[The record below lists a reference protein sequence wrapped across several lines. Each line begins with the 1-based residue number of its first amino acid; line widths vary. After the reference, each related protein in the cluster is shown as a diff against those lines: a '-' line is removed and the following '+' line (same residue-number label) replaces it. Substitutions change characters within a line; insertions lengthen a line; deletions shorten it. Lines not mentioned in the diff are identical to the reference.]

1 MFSSVSILLIF
12 TIILTLL
19 FDFINGFHDTANSIA
34 TSVSTRVLSPKQA
47 IIMAT
52 ALNFVGALVSSKVAK
67 TIAGGL
73 IKNNAPGGQY
83 AIISALIAAIIWN
96 LITWHFAIPSSSS
109 HAIIGGLVGASIVFA
124 RSCGI
129 VNWTGH
135 GGIVGKVII
144 PLFTAPVMGLFFGY
158 LLMSV
163 LYEVL
168 RPFTQAFVN
177 KWFAK
182 FQILSAA
189 FIAYSHGSN
198 DAQKSMGIITLA
210 MIHAG
215 VLGAS
220 ADVPLWVKCA
230 CALAMALGT
239 SIGGWK
245 IMKTMGLSMIKLQ
258 PIGGFA
264 AQTGAAVIIETMSH
278 FGAPVSTTQVI
289 TTSVLGVGAA
299 KRPTAVRWGVVRG
312 IIVAWVITL
321 PITAMM
327 GAGVAYLMGLF
338 I

>member
-1 MFSSVSILLIF
+1 MFNSAYIF
-12 TIILTLL
+12 LAFIIVLTLF

-47 IIMAT
+47 IVMAT
-52 ALNFVGALVSSKVAK
+52 VLNFVGALISSKVAK
-67 TIAGGL
+67 TISAGL
-73 IKNNAPGGQY
+73 IKNSAINGQY
-83 AIISALIAAIIWN
+83 AIVATLIAAIVWN

-109 HAIIGGLVGASIVFA
+109 HAMIGGLIGSSIVF
-124 RSCGI
+124 SKSVDV
-129 VNWTGH
+129 VNWVGR
-135 GGIVGKVII
+135 GGVLQKVIL
-144 PLFTAPVMGLFFGY
+144 PLFTAPLLGLFIGY
-158 LLMSV
+158 LLMSI
-163 LYEVL
+163 LYEIL

-177 KWFAK
+177 RWFSK
-182 FQILSAA
+182 FQIVSAA
-189 FIAYSHGSN
+189 FVAYSHGSN

-210 MIHAG
+210 MIATG
-215 VLGAS
+215 VLDVS

-289 TTSVLGVGAA
+289 TTSVLGVGSA
-299 KRPTAVRWGVVRG
+299 KRASAVRWGVVRE
-312 IIVAWVITL
+312 IAIAWVVTL
-321 PITAMM
+321 PLTAFM
-327 GAGVAYLMGLF
+327 GAGIAYIMRLF

>member
-1 MFSSVSILLIF
+1 MFSVTSILLII
-12 TIILTLL
+12 TIVLTLL

-52 ALNFVGALVSSKVAK
+52 ILNFVGALVSSKVAK
-67 TIAGGL
+67 TISAGL
-73 IKNNAPGGQY
+73 IKSNAPGGKY
-83 AIISALIAAIIWN
+83 AIVATLIAAIVWN

-109 HAIIGGLVGASIVFA
+109 HAMIGGLIGASIVFA
-124 RSCGI
+124 NSSNV

-135 GGIVGKVII
+135 GGVLGKVII
-144 PLFTAPVMGLFFGY
+144 PLFTAPIMGLLVGY

-177 KWFAK
+177 KWFSK
-182 FQILSAA
+182 FQIVSAA
-189 FIAYSHGSN
+189 FVAYSHGSN

-210 MIHAG
+210 MISSG
-215 VLGAS
+215 VLAPD

-299 KRPTAVRWGVVRG
+299 KRPSAVRWGVVRG
-312 IIVAWVITL
+312 IVVAWVITL
-321 PITAMM
+321 PITALM
-327 GAGVAYLMGLF
+327 GAGVAHIIKMF

>member
-1 MFSSVSILLIF
+1 MFNLSYGFLAF
-12 TIILTLL
+12 IIALTLL

-47 IIMAT
+47 IVMAT
-52 ALNFVGALVSSKVAK
+52 ILNFIGALVSSKVAK
-67 TIAGGL
+67 TISAGI
-73 IKNNAPGGQY
+73 IKNNATNGQY
-83 AIISALIAAIIWN
+83 AIVATLIAAIIWN

-109 HAIIGGLVGASIVFA
+109 HAMIGGLIGSSVVFS
-124 RSCGI
+124 RSMGV
-129 VNWTGH
+129 VNWVGQ
-135 GGIVGKVII
+135 GGVLTKVII
-144 PLFTAPVMGLFFGY
+144 PLFIAPLLGLFIGY
-158 LLMSV
+158 LLMSI
-163 LYEVL
+163 LYEIL

-177 KWFAK
+177 RWFSK
-182 FQILSAA
+182 LQILSAA
-189 FIAYSHGSN
+189 FVAYSHGSN

-210 MIHAG
+210 MVSTG
-215 VLGAS
+215 VLNAN

-230 CALAMALGT
+230 CAIAMALGT

-299 KRPTAVRWGVVRG
+299 KRASAVRWGVVRE
-312 IIVAWVITL
+312 IVIAWIVTL
-321 PITAMM
+321 PLTALL
-327 GAGVAYLMGLF
+327 GAGIAYIVQMF
-338 I
+338 V

>member
-1 MFSSVSILLIF
+1 MFSVTSILLII
-12 TIILTLL
+12 TIVLTLL

-52 ALNFVGALVSSKVAK
+52 ILNFVGALVSSKVAK
-67 TIAGGL
+67 TISAGL
-73 IKNNAPGGQY
+73 IKSNAPGGKY
-83 AIISALIAAIIWN
+83 AIVATLIAAIVWN

-109 HAIIGGLVGASIVFA
+109 HAMIGGLIGASIVFA
-124 RSCGI
+124 NSSNV

-135 GGIVGKVII
+135 GGVLGKVII
-144 PLFTAPVMGLFFGY
+144 PLFTAPIMGLLVGY

-177 KWFAK
+177 KWFSK
-182 FQILSAA
+182 FQIVSAA
-189 FIAYSHGSN
+189 FVAYSHGSN

-210 MIHAG
+210 MISSG
-215 VLGAS
+215 VLAPD

-258 PIGGFA
+258 PIGGYG
-264 AQTGAAVIIETMSH
+264 AQTGTAVIIETMSH

-299 KRPTAVRWGVVRG
+299 KRPSAVRWGVVRG
-312 IIVAWVITL
+312 IVVAWVITL
-321 PITAMM
+321 PITALM
-327 GAGVAYLMGLF
+327 GAGVAHIIKMF

>member
-1 MFSSVSILLIF
+1 MFSSSSIFLI
-12 TIILTLL
+12 IIVLLTLL

-52 ALNFVGALVSSKVAK
+52 ALNFIGALVSSKVAK
-67 TIAGGL
+67 TISAGL
-73 IKNNAPGGQY
+73 IKSNAPGGKY
-83 AIISALIAAIIWN
+83 AIIATLIAAIIWN

-109 HAIIGGLVGASIVFA
+109 HAMIGGLIGASIVFA
-124 RSCGI
+124 NSVDV
-129 VNWTGH
+129 VNWTGC
-135 GGIVGKVII
+135 GGVLSKVIL
-144 PLFTAPVMGLFFGY
+144 PLFTAPIMGLLVGY
-158 LLMSV
+158 ILMSV
-163 LYEVL
+163 LYEIL

-177 KWFAK
+177 RWFSK
-182 FQILSAA
+182 FQIISAA
-189 FIAYSHGSN
+189 FVAYSHGSN

-210 MIHAG
+210 MIASG
-215 VLGAS
+215 VLGEN

-230 CALAMALGT
+230 CAVAMALGT

-299 KRPTAVRWGVVRG
+299 KRPSAVRWGVVRE
-312 IIVAWVITL
+312 IAIAWVVTL
-321 PITAMM
+321 PVTALM
-327 GAGVAYLMGLF
+327 GAGVACIVKMF

>member
-1 MFSSVSILLIF
+1 MIFLIG
-12 TIILTLL
+12 IVLLTLL

-47 IIMAT
+47 IVMAT
-52 ALNFVGALVSSKVAK
+52 VLNFVGALVSSKVAK
-67 TIAGGL
+67 TISAGL
-73 IKNNAPGGQY
+73 IKSNAPYGQY
-83 AIISALIAAIIWN
+83 AIVATLIAAIIWN

-109 HAIIGGLVGASIVFA
+109 HAMIGGLIGSSIVFA
-124 RSCGI
+124 KSMDV
-129 VNWTGH
+129 VNWTGT
-135 GGIVGKVII
+135 GGVVSKVII
-144 PLFTAPVMGLFFGY
+144 PLFTAPVMGLFVGY

-177 KWFAK
+177 RWFSK

-189 FIAYSHGSN
+189 FVAYSHGSN

-210 MIHAG
+210 MIASG
-215 VLGAS
+215 VLEPS

-230 CALAMALGT
+230 CAVAMALGT

-299 KRPTAVRWGVVRG
+299 KRTSAVRWGVVRE
-312 IIVAWVITL
+312 IAIAWVITL
-321 PITAMM
+321 PITAIM
-327 GAGVAYLMGLF
+327 GAFVAYILQLF